1 MSDLRITDVK
11 AIQCGNFSFFK
22 VDTNQGISGIGES
35 IATGKAIPEAQAS
48 VLRRLVMDLDPFQIE
63 KVWRRLYTSLSFR
76 YANSMLSGLDVALW
90 DIKGKA
96 LGVPVYELLGGLYR
110 DRIRLYPHLKGT
122 WNSYPDEK
130 TDNLFSEPWGAVK
143 HTPAEL
149 GKNALELVKEGYT
162 AMKFDPFEPGIDGYH
177 SYRPKEILAVVERV
191 EAIRNAV
198 GNNVDLMV
206 ECHGKFNAST
216 AIKIGKMLEKYN
228 LMWYEEPVPGGMIKA
243 MKRVMQHVDIPITN
257 GERLNSKLELKEFLE
272 NGAVDILMFDCGKV
286 GGLTE
291 ARKLCAMCEAYQV
304 KTSPHNPFGPVNAMA
319 AAHLSAADPS
329 FLILEHEQFAPW
341 AVTPPLKIVDGYLEI
356 PDTPGLGIDLDEEE
370 IARHQAKV
378 ESGAYPRVP
387 IMTDPEQFVP
397 VL

>member
-11 AIQCGNFSFFK
+11 AFQCGGFTFFK
-22 VDTNQGISGIGES
+22 VYTNEGITGIGES
-35 IATGKAIPEAQAS
+35 IATGRDIPEAQAS
-48 VLRRLVMDLDPFQIE
+48 VLRRIVTGLDPFQIE
-63 KVWRRLYTSLSFR
+63 RIWRILYTALSFR
-76 YANSMLSGLDVALW
+76 YANPMISGLDVALW

-110 DRIRLYPHLKGT
+110 NRIRLYPHLKGS

-143 HTPAEL
+143 HTPEEL
-149 GKNALELVKEGYT
+149 GKNAQALAEEGYT
-162 AMKFDPFEPGIDGYH
+162 AIKFDPFEPGMDGYH
-177 SYRPKEILAVVERV
+177 SYRPSEIMAVVERV
-191 EAIRNAV
+191 EAIRDAV

-216 AIKIGKMLEKYN
+216 AIRIGKMLEKYN
-228 LMWYEEPVPGGMIKA
+228 LMWYEEPVPGGMVKA
-243 MKRVMQHVDIPITN
+243 MNRVMQHVNIPVTN
-257 GERLNSKLELKEFLE
+257 GERLNSKVELKEFLE

-291 ARKLCAMCEAYQV
+291 ARKLCALCETYQV

-319 AAHLSAADPS
+319 AAHLSAADPA
-329 FLILEHEQFAPW
+329 FLIQEHEQFAPW
-341 AVTPPLKIVDGYLEI
+341 AVTPRIKIVDGYLEI
-356 PDTPGLGIDLDEEE
+356 THTPGLGIDIDEEE
-370 IARHQAKV
+370 IARHQALV
-378 ESGAYPRVP
+378 EQGAYPRGP
-387 IMTDPEQFVP
+387 AMADPEQFVP

>member
-11 AIQCGNFSFFK
+11 ALQCGNFSFIK
-22 VDTNQGISGIGES
+22 VYTNEGITGVGES
-35 IATGKAIPEAQAS
+35 VVNSESILEAQAG
-48 VLRRLVMDLDPFQIE
+48 VLKHLVMDQDPFQIE
-63 KVWRRLYTSLSFR
+63 RIWRRLFSSISFR
-76 YANSMLSGLDVALW
+76 HANSMISGLDVALW

-130 TDNLFSEPWGAVK
+130 TDNLFTEPWGAVK
-143 HTPAEL
+143 YTPAEL
-149 GKNALELVKEGYT
+149 GKNALELVREGYT
-162 AMKFDPFEPGIDGYH
+162 AIKFDPFEPGIDGYH
-177 SYRPKEILAVVERV
+177 SYRPNEILAAVERV
-191 EAIRNAV
+191 EAIRDAV

-216 AIKIGKMLEKYN
+216 AIRIGKMLEKYN
-228 LMWYEEPVPGGMIKA
+228 LMWFEEPVPVGMVKA
-243 MKRVMQHVDIPITN
+243 MKRVMQHVDIPVTN

-286 GGLTE
+286 GGITE

-319 AAHLSAADPS
+319 AAHLSAVDPS
-329 FLILEHEQFAPW
+329 FLIQEHEQFCPW
-341 AVTPPLKIVDGYLEI
+341 AVKPPLKIVDGYLEI
-356 PDTPGLGIDLDEEE
+356 PHTPGLGIDIDEKE
-370 IARHQAKV
+370 IAKHQAKV
-378 ESGAYPRVP
+378 EKGTYARVSVD
-387 IMTDPEQFVP
+387 MEKFVP

>member
-35 IATGKAIPEAQAS
+35 ITTGRAIPEAQAS
-48 VLRRLVMDLDPFQIE
+48 VLRRLVMDRDPFQIE
-63 KVWRRLYTSLSFR
+63 KVWRGLYTSLSFR

-130 TDNLFSEPWGAVK
+130 TDNLFAEPWGAVK

-162 AMKFDPFEPGIDGYH
+162 AIKFDPFEPGIDGYH

-228 LMWYEEPVPGGMIKA
+228 LMWYEEPVPGGMVKA

-370 IARHQAKV
+370 IARHQAMV